1 MKALYVAPRYHIN
14 QVPIIRGW
22 LQNGHQVM
30 FISQLA
36 ASSED
41 HKDLKPVILG
51 YSRIFNGLFSLVNKI
66 KHRNHPDALF
76 AVSSKRGFPP
86 YFRLRKLIRDFAP
99 DVAIL
104 RERSLYNII
113 VHLICKRYRIP
124 CILYNQSPY
133 WNQIPKK
140 KGRLWKTVRRLSP
153 KYRITPVLGSP
164 GKGKYEEP
172 NSRYVPF
179 VMEPAVSPD
188 EKTYCMGGTVQ
199 LLCVGRYM
207 ECKKQLVQLEVLKR
221 LIHKYPVHLTFAGEV
236 VSGDQ
241 KAYFKQVIECVERD
255 NLQNYVTILTNL
267 PHEKVYDEY
276 RKADLFLLPSTE
288 VTSVSQLEAMSCA
301 LPVICSNLDGKASYI
316 RDGVNGLLVE
326 PGNAD
331 DLEEKIEYFL
341 NHREKIEEMGRTN
354 YRTVVET
361 YSFGNYYRQIC
372 EIAEQIKKEGAY

>member
-14 QVPIIRGW
+14 QVPIMRGW

-36 ASSED
+36 TPSED
-41 HKDLKPVILG
+41 YRDLKPVILG
-51 YSRIFNGLFSLVNKI
+51 YSRIFHFSFSIVNTI
-66 KHRNHPDALF
+66 KRRNHPDALF

-113 VHLICKRYRIP
+113 AYHICKRYHIP

-133 WNQIPKK
+133 WNQIPKN
-140 KGRLWKTVRRLSP
+140 KGRLWKAVRSLSP

-188 EKTYCMGGTVQ
+188 EKTYCKDGTVR

-221 LIHKYPVHLTFAGEV
+221 LIPKYPVHLTFAGEV
-236 VSGDQ
+236 VSSDQ
-241 KAYFKQVIECVERD
+241 KTYFKQVIDYVEQN
-255 NLQNYVTILTNL
+255 NLQNDVTILTNL

-276 RKADLFLLPSTE
+276 RKADLFLLPSSE

-316 RDGVNGLLVE
+316 REGVNGLLVE

-331 DLEEKIEYFL
+331 DLQEKIEYFL

-354 YRTVVET
+354 YQTVAET
-361 YSFGNYYRQIC
+361 YSFRNYYKQIR
-372 EIAEQIKKEGAY
+372 EIMAAIKKDGI

>member
-14 QVPIIRGW
+14 QVPIMRGW

-36 ASSED
+36 TPSED
-41 HKDLKPVILG
+41 YRDLKPVILG
-51 YSRIFNGLFSLVNKI
+51 YSRIFHFSFSIANTI
-66 KHRNHPDALF
+66 KRRNHPDALF

-113 VHLICKRYRIP
+113 AYHICKRYHIP

-133 WNQIPKK
+133 WNQIPKN
-140 KGRLWKTVRRLSP
+140 KGRLWKAVRSLSP

-188 EKTYCMGGTVQ
+188 EKTYCKDGTVR

-221 LIHKYPVHLTFAGEV
+221 LIPKYPVHLTFAGEV
-236 VSGDQ
+236 VSSDQ
-241 KAYFKQVIECVERD
+241 KTYFKQVIDYVEQN
-255 NLQNYVTILTNL
+255 NLQNDVTILTNL

-276 RKADLFLLPSTE
+276 RKADLFLLPSSE

-316 RDGVNGLLVE
+316 REGVNGLLVE

-331 DLEEKIEYFL
+331 DLQEKIEYFL

-354 YRTVVET
+354 YQTVAET
-361 YSFGNYYRQIC
+361 YSFRNYYKQIR
-372 EIAEQIKKEGAY
+372 EIMAAIKKDGI

>member
-14 QVPIIRGW
+14 QVPIMRGW

-36 ASSED
+36 TPSED
-41 HKDLKPVILG
+41 YRDLKPVILG
-51 YSRIFNGLFSLVNKI
+51 YSRIFHFFFSIANTI
-66 KHRNHPDALF
+66 KHRTHPDALF

-104 RERSLYNII
+104 RERSLYNMIAY
-113 VHLICKRYRIP
+113 HICKKYHIP

-133 WNQIPKK
+133 WNQIPKN
-140 KGRLWKTVRRLSP
+140 KGWLWKAVRRLSP

-164 GKGKYEEP
+164 GKGKYEES

-188 EKTYCMGGTVQ
+188 EKTYCKDGTVR

-221 LIHKYPVHLTFAGEV
+221 LIPKYPVHLTFVGEV
-236 VSGDQ
+236 VSSDQ
-241 KAYFKQVIECVERD
+241 KTYFKQVIDYVERN
-255 NLQNYVTILTNL
+255 NLQNDVTILTNL

-276 RKADLFLLPSTE
+276 RKADLFLLPSAE

-316 RDGVNGLLVE
+316 REGVNGLLVE

-331 DLEEKIEYFL
+331 DLQEKIEYFL

-354 YRTVVET
+354 YQTVSET
-361 YSFGNYYRQIC
+361 YSFRNYYKQIR
-372 EIAEQIKKEGAY
+372 EIMAAIKKDGI